1 MENINLNED
10 FINLK
15 LKNKKYET
23 LLESVRDG
31 LVVLKQNLGVT
42 FTEIND
48 ISENEYSVHLD
59 DVQMLIHI
67 IEQNI
72 STLPQYIII

>member
-15 LKNKKYET
+15 LKNKKYESV
-23 LLESVRDG
+23 LESIKDG
-31 LVVLKQNLGVT
+31 LIVLKQNLGET
-42 FTEIND
+42 FTGTND
-48 ISENEYSVHLD
+48 ISEDEYSYHLD

-72 STLPQYIII
+72 STPPKYTIH